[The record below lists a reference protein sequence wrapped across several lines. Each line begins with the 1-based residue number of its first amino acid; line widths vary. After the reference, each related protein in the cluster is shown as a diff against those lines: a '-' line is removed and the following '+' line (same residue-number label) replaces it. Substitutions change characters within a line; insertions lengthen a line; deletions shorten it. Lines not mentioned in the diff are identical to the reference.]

1 MTSSYHVAVERYRHA
16 ECASCLEASTQAL
29 ACGLDGLRG
38 QCSGTIPQ
46 RLKLEH
52 EFNHTTSK
60 LCILGLEPLKDSLRA
75 RTPLIT
81 LRVFR
86 IPP

>member
-1 MTSSYHVAVERYRHA
+1 MRLS
-16 ECASCLEASTQAL
+16 LGASTQAG
-29 ACGLDGLRG
+29 ACGLNGGLRR

-46 RLKLEH
+46 CLKLEH
-52 EFNHTTSK
+52 KFNHTTSK
-60 LCILGLEPLKDSLRA
+60 LCILGLEPLKESLSA
-75 RTPLIT
+75 RTLPIT